1 MPAQKR
7 SLPDSL
13 DEGDT
18 SHHNL
23 FHSRHVKQQQQQHQD
38 QSQEHDAD
46 HHHEEEEQEEEEEG
60 DGEEEEDDEEE
71 EEDEEVEEGAHDN
84 DDKETPQDSDETP
97 SSGSE
102 EKPEYSPFLSHT
114 PSLTCIALRLLSWQH
129 VNFAFSV
136 FFPLNLKFCL
146 MGCYGF
152 VYVELLEIRK
162 DVQCPICLAKR
173 AFTLFQFY
181 MANDIIKEIIG
192 TDVVNL
198 VCVIFP
204 NMVKGVTRYTS
215 FTALLRIIK
224 KTRTVMEC
232 LHRFCR
238 ECIDKSMRL
247 GNNEC
252 PACRT
257 HCASRRSLRDDPNYD
272 ALIAAL
278 YPDIEKY
285 EEEELEFR
293 EEEKNRNKQ
302 IQASIAKVVQRQSE
316 ALVKRRKDTPGVFL
330 TRSQR
335 NQRIHSR
342 RQTQTIEGSEDNEE
356 DNDNNEK
363 DSSSADERSTEHRQK
378 RRKRWARVRPSQPSS
393 SMASPDGG
401 NDSDMDISREN
412 RGISRQVSKHRK
424 LTWGRGG
431 FRSHTRHGSGGGSN
445 SKSSRS
451 SRLSKFVDH
460 LRSLD
465 ENTNEF
471 DIRLMLVSLDHQ
483 NTPSLPQPYLCC
495 RPTLSVEHLYE
506 YVARQ
511 TPFPVEGI
519 EILAVKGCH
528 SKNRDKSADENSA
541 LIYDDLSTLVIEPH
555 KDELEVLQE
564 HETLAGLRSKCISK
578 MGHLILAYRRKEV
591 S

>member
-18 SHHNL
+18 SQQNL
-23 FHSRHVKQQQQQHQD
+23 FHSRHAKQQQQD
-38 QSQEHDAD
+38 QSQEHDED
-46 HHHEEEEQEEEEEG
+46 ENEDEEG
-60 DGEEEEDDEEE
+60 EDGEEEEGEEEGEGEGEEDEEE
-71 EEDEEVEEGAHDN
+71 EEEEEVEEAAQHDN
-84 DDKETPQDSDETP
+84 NDKEKPQDSDETP

-102 EKPEYSPFLSHT
+102 EKPE
-114 PSLTCIALRLLSWQH
+114 
-129 VNFAFSV
+129 
-136 FFPLNLKFCL
+136 
-146 MGCYGF
+146 F

-162 DVQCPICLAKR
+162 DVQCPICLGCSTQKAAGCITLLSLSSKR
-173 AFTLFQFY
+173 TTNKHSSISPATTHD
-181 MANDIIKEIIG
+181 DIIEAMPDSFLMPSPIKDSDLSSDLNWPIA
-192 TDVVNL
+192 
-198 VCVIFP
+198 
-204 NMVKGVTRYTS
+204 MRKG
-215 FTALLRIIK
+215 IIK

-285 EEEELEFR
+285 EQEELEFR

-316 ALVKRRKDTPGVFL
+316 ALVKRRKDTPGAFV
-330 TRSQR
+330 TRPQR
-335 NQRIHSR
+335 NQRNIHSR
-342 RQTQTIEGSEDNEE
+342 RQTQAIEGSEDNEE
-356 DNDNNEK
+356 ENDNNEK
-363 DSSSADERSTEHRQK
+363 DSSSADERSTEHRQR

-401 NDSDMDISREN
+401 CNDSDMDISKEN
-412 RGISRQVSKHRK
+412 RGISRQVSKHGK

-431 FRSHTRHGSGGGSN
+431 FRSNTRHGSGGGSN
-445 SKSSRS
+445 NKSSRS

-460 LRSLD
+460 LRNLD
-465 ENTNEF
+465 ENTDEF
-471 DIRLMLVSLDHQ
+471 DVHLMLVSLDQ
-483 NTPSLPQPYLCC
+483 LSTPSLQQPYLCC
-495 RPTLSVEHLYE
+495 RPTLSVKHLYE
-506 YVARQ
+506 HVARQ
-511 TPFPVEGI
+511 TPLPVEGI
-519 EILAVKGCH
+519 EIVAVKGCC
-528 SKNRDKSADENSA
+528 STNCDKSADENSA
-541 LIYDDLSTLVIEPH
+541 LAYDELSKLVIDPH
-555 KDELEVLQE
+555 KDELEILQG

-578 MGHLILAYRRKEV
+578 MGHLIIAYKQKEV

>member
-23 FHSRHVKQQQQQHQD
+23 FHSRHAKQQQQQHQD
-38 QSQEHDAD
+38 QSHEHDAD

-60 DGEEEEDDEEE
+60 EGEGEEDDDEEE
-71 EEDEEVEEGAHDN
+71 EEDEEVEEAAHDN
-84 DDKETPQDSDETP
+84 DGKETPQDSDETP

-102 EKPEYSPFLSHT
+102 EKPE
-114 PSLTCIALRLLSWQH
+114 
-129 VNFAFSV
+129 
-136 FFPLNLKFCL
+136 
-146 MGCYGF
+146 F

-162 DVQCPICLAKR
+162 DVQCPICL
-173 AFTLFQFY
+173 
-181 MANDIIKEIIG
+181 G
-192 TDVVNL
+192 
-198 VCVIFP
+198 
-204 NMVKGVTRYTS
+204 
-215 FTALLRIIK
+215 IIK

-335 NQRIHSR
+335 NQRNIHSR
-342 RQTQTIEGSEDNEE
+342 RQSQTIEGSEDNEE

-393 SMASPDGG
+393 SMASADGG

-471 DIRLMLVSLDHQ
+471 DVRLMLVSLDHQ

-528 SKNRDKSADENSA
+528 STNRDKSADENSA
-541 LIYDDLSTLVIEPH
+541 LIYDELSTLVIEPH
-555 KDELEVLQE
+555 KDELEILQE

-578 MGHLILAYRRKEV
+578 MGHLVSVKVVFSPNITLGNNLISHIFLLFQILAYRRKEV